1 MITEWIT
8 AIAAIIGTIGTIL
21 GALGY
26 KRRGKKLND
35 VSTAL
40 EETGRRVVNAEEVI
54 RALVIA
60 IEKFRTDVRKG
71 HYGNAARNDLPDIAR
86 LIQAFA
92 EELDIEKNLADYV
105 KELTE

>member
-8 AIAAIIGTIGTIL
+8 AIAAIIGTIGTVL
-21 GALGY
+21 AALGY
-26 KRRGKKLND
+26 RKRGKKLSD

-40 EETGRRVVNAEEVI
+40 KETGDQVVNAEEVI

-71 HYGNAARNDLPDIAR
+71 RYGNAASSNLPDIAR

-92 EELDIEKNLADYV
+92 EELHIEKNLADYV
-105 KELTE
+105 KNLTE